1 MYSIECIWPL
11 KSTSVPYTLDV
22 CASCFVRVGASCSV
36 FVIPEDEQPR
46 GTMRRSQVMKR
57 ALLRNLGQTNQS
69 ILCQKVALMDSI
81 TSHFGSSRMTME
93 LYRQKCPIVG
103 ASIGQHFRHSL
114 DHIERAAAAAIGQ
127 GSNRVGI
134 HYDLRSRDT
143 PDETDW
149 NAAKTRIDRIERQL
163 HTLTILDA
171 TEASEDTADQEY
183 VDACFYL
190 NGGPD
195 AVEVA
200 LPSTLA
206 RELGFAAHHAIH
218 HMAMVRIIV
227 QQQGLSE
234 IIPSDFGRAPST
246 IRHDRA
252 SSQ

>member
-1 MYSIECIWPL
+1 
-11 KSTSVPYTLDV
+11 
-22 CASCFVRVGASCSV
+22 
-36 FVIPEDEQPR
+36 
-46 GTMRRSQVMKR
+46 MKR
-57 ALLRNLGQTNQS
+57 ALLRDLGQTNQS
-69 ILCQKVALMDSI
+69 ILCQKVALMDSM

-93 LYRQKCPIVG
+93 LYRQKCPVVG

-114 DHIERAAAAAIGQ
+114 DHIERAAAAIGQ

-149 NAAKTRIDRIERQL
+149 NAAKTRIDRIECKL
-163 HTLTILDA
+163 HALTVLDA
-171 TEASEDTADQEY
+171 TASEDTADQEY

-190 NGGPD
+190 NGGQD

-246 IRHDRA
+246 ILHDRA
-252 SSQ
+252 SPQ